1 MSLLEWYDIDL
12 NLIHTLQNGYTP
24 LYFATA
30 NLKREVAELLIR
42 HGADVNS
49 KDNVSS
55 PLIPISDI
63 SQSHYNNYFIIYLI
77 FYE

>member
-1 MSLLEWYDIDL
+1 MSAR
-12 NLIHTLQNGYTP
+12 NNH
-24 LYFATA
+24 
-30 NLKREVAELLIR
+30 REVSELLIS

-55 PLIPISDI
+55 PSIPISDI
-63 SQSHYNNYFIIYLI
+63 SPSHYNNYYIIYLI